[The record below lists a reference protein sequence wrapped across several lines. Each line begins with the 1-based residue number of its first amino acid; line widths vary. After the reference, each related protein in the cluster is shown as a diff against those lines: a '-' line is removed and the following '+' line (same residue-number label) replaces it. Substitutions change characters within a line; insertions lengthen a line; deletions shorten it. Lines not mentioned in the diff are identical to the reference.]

1 MKANF
6 DQKKTNFFYGIRN
19 AMRVTFP
26 ECDVDFG
33 KIYLYAI
40 PAH

>member
-6 DQKKTNFFYGIRN
+6 DQKKNELLRDTRN